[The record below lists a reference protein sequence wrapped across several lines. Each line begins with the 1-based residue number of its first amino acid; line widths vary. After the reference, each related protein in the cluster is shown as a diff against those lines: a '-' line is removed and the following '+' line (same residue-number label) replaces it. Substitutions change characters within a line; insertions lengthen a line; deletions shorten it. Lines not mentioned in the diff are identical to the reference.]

1 MDSKQVNQE
10 LEKDVW
16 PSLHDA
22 GFRRSHHL
30 TLWRD
35 HSDRIDIIEFRHF
48 NTYEAQRIGITAHSF
63 EIELGCYLRYVPEI
77 HPGDTKQKDGLPIPS
92 PMSCKLRA
100 HLERGY
106 REWLGPDRS
115 VWSID
120 RQGTKVRKAVADARE
135 QLLGTAVP
143 WFAQFDSPAKVY
155 QLLAN
160 REDEDMRRL
169 FGFGRPGSPIRCFVL
184 GYTARAAGM
193 TAEASGNLERAAQ
206 FPGFGAIA
214 GQLLADA
221 RSV

>member
-10 LEKDVW
+10 LKKEVW
-16 PSLHDA
+16 PSLHES

-30 TLWRD
+30 RLWRD

-48 NTYEAQRIGITAHSF
+48 NTNEAQRIGITAHSF
-63 EIELGCYLRYVPEI
+63 QIELGCHLRYVPQL
-77 HPGDTKQKDGLPIPS
+77 HPDNVTQRDGLPIPS
-92 PMSCKLRA
+92 PAACMLRA

-106 REWLGPDRS
+106 REWWGPERT

-120 RQGTKVRKAVADARE
+120 REGTKLRKAVVDARK
-135 QLLGTAVP
+135 QLLGTGMP
-143 WFAQFDSPAKVY
+143 WFTQFDSPEKIHR
-155 QLLAN
+155 LLATN
-160 REDEDMRRL
+160 NEEDMRRL
-169 FGFGRPGSPIRCFVL
+169 WGFGRPGSPIRCLML

-193 TAEASGNLERAAQ
+193 NAEATTNLERAAQ

-214 GQLLADA
+214 DRLLADA